1 MGEFFMKL
9 ADLSNIQFISGYP
22 RDLAKELGPDG
33 IMAILRIIC
42 EAYKELRA
50 SGRATS
56 IMSEPEITEELYVE
70 LLDVWKEA
78 DIPLKHIHEK
88 SHGKRKKGR
97 GKTPTIDFCFRH
109 KWDPTSYFGAECK
122 LLEENNSEL
131 YKLYVDEGV
140 NRYLSGKYGEKCSAG
155 SMIGYIIIGST
166 AEIINNVKI
175 RVDKLPNIFSNMT
188 KSDFI
193 NGFTDHY
200 KSVHER
206 GVGNTPFH
214 IHHLFFSFT

>member
-1 MGEFFMKL
+1 MRLVG
-9 ADLSNIQFISGYP
+9 LSNIQFISGYP
-22 RDLAKELGPDG
+22 GDLAKELGPDG
-33 IMAILRIIC
+33 IMTLLRIIC
-42 EAYKELRA
+42 EAYSELRA
-50 SGRATS
+50 SGRVKPS

-70 LLDVWKEA
+70 LLDAWKKA
-78 DIPLKHIHEK
+78 DISLMPVHEK

-109 KWDPTSYFGAECK
+109 KWDRNSYFGAECK

-140 NRYLSGKYGEKCSAG
+140 NRYLSGKYGEKCSVG
-155 SMIGYIIIGST
+155 SMIGYIIIGNT
-166 AEIINNVKI
+166 AKIINEVKI
-175 RVDKLPNIFSNMT
+175 KVDELSNISNMK
-188 KSDFI
+188 KSDSI

-200 KSVHER
+200 RSVHGR
-206 GVGNTPFH
+206 KVGNTPFR

>member
-1 MGEFFMKL
+1 MKL

-33 IMAILRIIC
+33 IMTLLRIIC

-50 SGRATS
+50 SGRVTA

-70 LLDVWKEA
+70 LLDVWKKA
-78 DIPLKHIHEK
+78 DISLMPVHEK

-109 KWDPTSYFGAECK
+109 KWDRNSYFGAECK

-140 NRYLSGKYGEKCSAG
+140 NRYLSGKYGEKCSVG
-155 SMIGYIIIGST
+155 SMIGYIIIGNT
-166 AEIINNVKI
+166 AEIINKVKI
-175 RVDKLPNIFSNMT
+175 RVDKLSNISNI
-188 KSDFI
+188 KKFDSI

-200 KSVHER
+200 KSVHGR
-206 GVGNTPFH
+206 KVGNSPFH

>member
-1 MGEFFMKL
+1 MTFVDIPNQQFTMGSPE
-9 ADLSNIQFISGYP
+9 
-22 RDLAKELGPDG
+22 DLAKELGPDG
-33 IMAILRIIC
+33 ITTLLSRIC
-42 EAYKELRA
+42 EAYENLYA
-50 SGRATS
+50 SGRVVCT
-56 IMSEPEITEELYVE
+56 MSEPEITEELVFE
-70 LLDVWKEA
+70 LQDVWFDKG
-78 DIPLKHIHEK
+78 PRSLKPIHEK

-109 KWDPTSYFGAECK
+109 KWDRNSYFGAECK

-155 SMIGYIIIGST
+155 SMIGYIIIGNT
-166 AEIINNVKI
+166 AEIINEVKI
-175 RVDKLPNIFSNMT
+175 KVDELSNISNIK
-188 KSDFI
+188 KSDSI

-200 KSVHER
+200 KSVHGR
-206 GVGNTPFH
+206 KVGNTPFH

>member
-1 MGEFFMKL
+1 MKL

-33 IMAILRIIC
+33 ITTLLRIIC

-50 SGRATS
+50 SGRVTS
-56 IMSEPEITEELYVE
+56 IMSETEITEELYVE
-70 LLDVWKEA
+70 LLDVWKKTK
-78 DIPLKHIHEK
+78 IPLKPIHEK
-88 SHGKRKKGR
+88 SHGKRKEGR
-97 GKTPTIDFCFRH
+97 GKTPTIDFCFRT
-109 KWDPTSYFGAECK
+109 WDPNSYFGAECK
-122 LLEENNSEL
+122 LLEENNSEH

-155 SMIGYIIIGST
+155 SMIGYIIIGNT
-166 AEIINNVKI
+166 AEIINKVKI
-175 RVDKLPNIFSNMT
+175 KVDELPNIFSDMK
-188 KSDFI
+188 KSDSI
-193 NGFTDHY
+193 NGFNEHY

-206 GVGNTPFH
+206 RVENTPFH